1 VRSPEG
7 LNESDC
13 ASLKKPF
20 PVPHRLSQ
28 LLIKRRTTR
37 HFTACL

>member
-20 PVPHRLSQ
+20 PVPHRLS
-28 LLIKRRTTR
+28 LN
-37 HFTACL
+37 